1 MIVAALLHDTVE
13 DTETTLEEIAA
24 EFGDDVALLVDGVTK
39 LSRIHFDSREQAQA
53 ESYRKMVLS
62 MARDVRVVVVKLADR
77 LHNMRT
83 LGPLAKQKQLQN
95 ARETLEVYAPI
106 AHRLGIHQIKWELE
120 DLAFTTLHPRRY
132 AEIEALVSQRR
143 ADREEDVARGRPHPR
158 RGAARGRDQRRDPR
172 PRQALLFDL
181 PEDGARR
188 QGVQRDP
195 RPDRDARPGRL
206 REGLLRR
213 DRRAARALEAD
224 PGPLQGLRRDAEVE
238 RLPVAA
244 HDRDRAQG
252 PAARDPGAH
261 ARACTRPP
269 STASPRTGSTST
281 AASSASW
288 PGSAASSTPPASP
301 TRPSSWTR

>member
-1 MIVAALLHDTVE
+1 
-13 DTETTLEEIAA
+13 
-24 EFGDDVALLVDGVTK
+24 
-39 LSRIHFDSREQAQA
+39 
-53 ESYRKMVLS
+53 MVLS
-62 MARDVRVVVVKLADR
+62 MARDVRVVIVKLADR

-106 AHRLGIHQIKWELE
+106 AHRLGIHQMKWELE

-158 RGAARGRDQRRDPR
+158 RGAARGRDQRGDPR

-206 REGLLRR
+206 RQGLLRR
-213 DRRAARALEAD
+213 HRRPACALEAD
-224 PGPLQGLRRDAEVE
+224 SGPLQGLRRDAEVE

-261 ARACTRPP
+261 ARDAPDGRVRRRR
-269 STASPRTGSTST
+269 ALDLQAPRRGAAAGLAGSRRRR
-281 AASSASW
+281 
-288 PGSAASSTPPASP
+288 GRASP
-301 TRPSSWTR
+301 TRRSSWTR